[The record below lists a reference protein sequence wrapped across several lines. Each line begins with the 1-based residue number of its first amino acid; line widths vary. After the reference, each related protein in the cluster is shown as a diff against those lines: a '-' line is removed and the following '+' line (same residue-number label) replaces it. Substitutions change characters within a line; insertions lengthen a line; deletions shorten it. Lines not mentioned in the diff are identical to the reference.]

1 MLNNKKQ
8 INSKNKN
15 NISSLSFFNLPVLPV
30 DSYLQSSSNVKN
42 LIHLNLIFKDL
53 TSKILV
59 KNFRHHFCSKIYRTS
74 SLLTKYLKKKRS
86 KKKIKTFKNY
96 LFFINHLC
104 KKLKIYPNVMAKKI
118 KGGFMTRSF
127 GITTFMPRGHY
138 LKKKRIKTKQ
148 VLLQVKACR
157 RKKKYYSKKNWQF
170 KINMVSSV
178 KKAQKLFYTSRKI

>member
-1 MLNNKKQ
+1 M
-8 INSKNKN
+8 
-15 NISSLSFFNLPVLPV
+15 
-30 DSYLQSSSNVKN
+30 
-42 LIHLNLIFKDL
+42 
-53 TSKILV
+53 

-74 SLLTKYLKKKRS
+74 SLLTKYLKKKRL

-96 LFFINHLC
+96 LFFINNLC
-104 KKLKIYPNVMAKKI
+104 KKLKIYPNVVAKKI

-127 GITTFMPRGHY
+127 GITTFMPRSHY
-138 LKKKRIKTKQ
+138 LKKKGVKTKQ
-148 VLLQVKACR
+148 VLLHIKACR